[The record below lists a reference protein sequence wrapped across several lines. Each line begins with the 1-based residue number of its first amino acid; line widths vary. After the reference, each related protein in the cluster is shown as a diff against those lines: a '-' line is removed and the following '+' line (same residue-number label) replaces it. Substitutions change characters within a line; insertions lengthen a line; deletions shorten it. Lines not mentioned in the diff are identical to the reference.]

1 MSAIDVY
8 EVKVSMIW
16 SIKTISNSVSP
27 CFTFWVIWMSAS
39 DGSVFPLGWLCIM
52 ITFEALHINAPCSSS
67 FVFTNVAF
75 VVPFA
80 SCINPIGR
88 LFWFRY
94 PTHISSWCSII
105 SSGKIALKNPQHCLN
120 SASSFC
126 LKYLWR
132 YFHQCVCI
140 QHWPHLK
147 TIYFSWLISFSV
159 WIAIS
164 VAERKQQL
172 AVK

>member
-94 PTHISSWCSII
+94 PTHISSWCSIT
-105 SSGKIALKNPQHCLN
+105 SSGKIALKKSTTWSEFRIIFLLKV
-120 SASSFC
+120 SLKILSSVR
-126 LKYLWR
+126 LYPTLTSPKN
-132 YFHQCVCI
+132 
-140 QHWPHLK
+140 HLFFMAN
-147 TIYFSWLISFSV
+147 FS
-159 WIAIS
+159 
-164 VAERKQQL
+164 
-172 AVK
+172 